1 MFKDKTVII
10 VSIFILSFALFSCV
24 NNKNMTSENVEEI
37 FNLDTTPCKDQCPVY
52 ELSLYGN
59 KKLVFVGEENT
70 SLDGKHE
77 KTLSDEQFE
86 ALLGIIESTD
96 WVNLD
101 NNYRTNVQGLP
112 TQRFTY
118 NRNGINKKVS
128 RYGAGPE
135 SISNLS
141 DIILKFVENQVFNE

>member
-1 MFKDKTVII
+1 MFKGKTVII
-10 VSIFILSFALFSCV
+10 ISIFISSMALSSCV
-24 NNKNMTSENVEEI
+24 NNQNLTSKNVEEI
-37 FNLDTTPCKDQCPVY
+37 FSLDTTPCENQCPVY

-59 KKLVFVGEENT
+59 KKLIFNGEENT
-70 SLDGKHE
+70 SLNGKHE

-86 ALLGIIESTD
+86 ALLGIIESAD

-101 NNYRTNVQGLP
+101 NDYRSNVQGLP
-112 TQRFTY
+112 TQKFTY
-118 NRNGINKKVS
+118 NRNGINKRVS

-141 DIILKFVENQVFNE
+141 EIILEFVENQVFNE